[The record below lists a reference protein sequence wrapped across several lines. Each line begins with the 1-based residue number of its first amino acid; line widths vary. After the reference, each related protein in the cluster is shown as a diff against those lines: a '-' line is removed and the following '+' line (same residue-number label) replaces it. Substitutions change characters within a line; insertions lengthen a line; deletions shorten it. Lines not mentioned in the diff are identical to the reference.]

1 MSLSHCLLN
10 LSEYIYKRCH
20 KNKCAFVCLRFLPY
34 STGQCI
40 VWLTSCSRWIVEK
53 VQTSHL
59 PFYNTWVP
67 FQCCP
72 LQDVLNP
79 STCMCLRLVLN
90 NPHTSR
96 SLSWYWILTSPMLPV
111 QGKNSANYFRI
122 VNNLKYRLK
131 IFNEH
136 CRLFISLYE
145 PDHEKMCLMSYAN
158 NKGADQHSLISA
170 FVVRCLDSIISLD
183 SIAET
188 SRL

>member
-20 KNKCAFVCLRFLPY
+20 KNTCAFVCLRFLPY

-40 VWLTSCSRWIVEK
+40 VWLTSCSRWNVEK

-72 LQDVLNP
+72 LRDVLNP

-111 QGKNSANYFRI
+111 QVKNSANYFRI
-122 VNNLKYRLK
+122 VNNLKWRLK
-131 IFNEH
+131 NLQWTLQTFH
-136 CRLFISLYE
+136 FIIWAGPWE
-145 PDHEKMCLMSYAN
+145 NVSYVICE
-158 NKGADQHSLISA
+158 QQRRSLICA
-170 FVVRCLDSIISLD
+170 FVVHCLNGIISLD
-183 SIAET
+183 SIWEI